1 MLPGPQNPPGPQ
13 SPGATAPRL
22 LSRTRDSQHVLCGG
36 VPDTWAA
43 DGSRAAQQEACGRRA
58 TRLHPSLRPP
68 PGLASPP
75 RGPRPSPGARFS
87 GALVPGAR
95 QAGALQHQIVSVRTA
110 VWPCAHT
117 RRSTCSRWLRA
128 TAGDA
133 LASNRSGRPTLTPHH
148 TTPHRAAAEKTAS
161 APAHGRA
168 VGRPGGPGTAPRGGR
183 SKLLWETW
191 TRGLTETQPCPRRRP
206 PCWVSGVCRQYL
218 FQNV

>member
-22 LSRTRDSQHVLCGG
+22 LSRTRDSQHVLCGR
-36 VPDTWAA
+36 VPDTRAA
-43 DGSRAAQQEACGRRA
+43 DRSRAAQREARGRRA
-58 TRLHPSLRPP
+58 ARLHPSLRPP

-110 VWPCAHT
+110 VRPCAHM
-117 RRSTCSRWLRA
+117 RRSTCPRWLRA
-128 TAGDA
+128 TAGD
-133 LASNRSGRPTLTPHH
+133 GPDTPHH
-148 TTPHRAAAEKTAS
+148 TTPHRTRRQLKRPRPLRRTGVQWGDPGAPARHHGAAARS
-161 APAHGRA
+161 CS
-168 VGRPGGPGTAPRGGR
+168 GRPG
-183 SKLLWETW
+183 L
-191 TRGLTETQPCPRRRP
+191 CPRCRP
-206 PCWVSGVCRQYL
+206 LCWVSGVCRQYL

>member
-1 MLPGPQNPPGPQ
+1 MLPGPQNPPGSQ

-22 LSRTRDSQHVLCGG
+22 LSRTRDSQHVLCGR
-36 VPDTWAA
+36 VPDTRAA
-43 DGSRAAQQEACGRRA
+43 DRSRAAQQEARGRRA
-58 TRLHPSLRPP
+58 ARLHPSLRPP

-110 VWPCAHT
+110 VRPCAHT

-128 TAGDA
+128 TAGD
-133 LASNRSGRPTLTPHH
+133 GPDTTPHH

-191 TRGLTETQPCPRRRP
+191 TRGLTETQLCPRCRP
-206 PCWVSGVCRQYL
+206 LCWVSGVCRQYL